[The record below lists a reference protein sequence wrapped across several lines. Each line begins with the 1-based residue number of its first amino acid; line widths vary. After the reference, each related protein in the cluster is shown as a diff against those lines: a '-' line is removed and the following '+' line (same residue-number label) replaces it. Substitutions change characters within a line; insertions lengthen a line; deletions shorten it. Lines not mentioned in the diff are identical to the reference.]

1 MTTSTD
7 LAPFPS
13 GATGIECAPRGGVDV
28 FAGAE
33 KVQHLETHIEHA
45 LLATGNRIFCAVRV
59 SVRDRSVT
67 LRGRVP
73 SYYLKQLAQSV
84 VLAAPGV
91 RGLRNEL
98 AVSDL
103 N

>member
-1 MTTSTD
+1 LD
-7 LAPFPS
+7 PA
-13 GATGIECAPRGGVDV
+13 GIEPVPRGGADV

-33 KVQHLETHIEHA
+33 LDQHLERHIARA
-45 LLATGNRIFCAVRV
+45 LKATGYRILCAVRV
-59 SVRDRSVT
+59 SVRDRWVL

-84 VLAAPGV
+84 ALAAPGT